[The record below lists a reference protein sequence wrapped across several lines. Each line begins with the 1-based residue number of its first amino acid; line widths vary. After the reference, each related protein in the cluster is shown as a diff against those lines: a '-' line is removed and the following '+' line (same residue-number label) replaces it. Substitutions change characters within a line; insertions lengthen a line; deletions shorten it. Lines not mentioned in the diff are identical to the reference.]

1 MDRDD
6 ADPNDAVEMT
16 ILPRSRDIGGFEV
29 SRVLPAI
36 GKRMVGPFIFL
47 DQMGPTALSPQHG
60 LDVRPHPHIGLST
73 VTYLF
78 EGTILHRD
86 SVGSVQAIEPG
97 AVNWMTA
104 GSGIAHSERT
114 PPELRQQPSRIFG
127 MQSWVALPKDQE
139 EVAPSFIHHG
149 AETLPYFEMDGSQ
162 VRVIAGSAFGS
173 TSPVVTA
180 SPLFYAE
187 IRMPAGSSLAVPPE
201 YQERAA
207 YLIDGQIDLDGKTFD
222 AARLLVLK
230 HGPALRLTAMTP
242 VHLLLLGGEPM
253 DGPRYI
259 WWNFVSSSQDRIEAA
274 KADWKARRF
283 DRVIGETEFIPLPEG

>member
-1 MDRDD
+1 MNREAVDPSD
-6 ADPNDAVEMT
+6 AIETM
-16 ILPRSRDIGGFEV
+16 ILPRSRDLGGFEV

-47 DQMGPTALSPQHG
+47 DQMGPTTLSPQHG
-60 LDVRPHPHIGLST
+60 LDVLPHPHIGLST

-78 EGTILHRD
+78 EGTIVHRD

-114 PPELRQQPSRIFG
+114 PPEQRQQPSRIFG
-127 MQSWVALPKDQE
+127 IQSWVALPKSQE
-139 EVAPSFIHHG
+139 EVAPSFVHHG
-149 AETLPYFEMDGSQ
+149 ADTLPHFEMEGSQ
-162 VRVIAGSAFGS
+162 VRVIAGSMFGA
-173 TSPVVTA
+173 TSPVATA

-187 IRMPAGSSLAVPPE
+187 IRMSTGSSFGVPAE
-201 YQERAA
+201 FQERAI
-207 YLIDGQIDLDGKTFD
+207 YLIDGQIELDGKVFD

-230 HGPALRLTAMTP
+230 HGPAFRLRAVTP

-259 WWNFVSSSQDRIEAA
+259 WWNFVSSSQARIEAA

-283 DRVIGETEFIPLPEG
+283 DRVIGETEFIPLPE

>member
-1 MDRDD
+1 MDRD
-6 ADPNDAVEMT
+6 AVDPNDAVEMT

-47 DQMGPTALSPQHG
+47 DQMGPMTLAPQQG

-114 PPELRQQPSRIFG
+114 PPELRQQASRIFG
-127 MQSWVALPKDQE
+127 MQSWVALPKTQE
-139 EVAPSFIHHG
+139 EIAPSFVHHG
-149 AETLPYFEMDGSQ
+149 AATLPSFEMDGNQ
-162 VRVIAGSAFGS
+162 VRVIAGSVFGA
-173 TSPVVTA
+173 TAPVATA

-201 YQERAA
+201 HQERAV
-207 YLIDGQIDLDGKTFD
+207 YLIDGQIELDGKAFE

-230 HGPALRLTAMTP
+230 HGPALRLKALTP